1 MLKATGKGSFVV
13 RILDQ
18 QHSTWQG
25 TITWISNNEKKS
37 FRSANELFR
46 MIDDA
51 LRSETYEA
59 DATMIEPQ
67 PITIESCDND

>member
-13 RILDQ
+13 RILDR

-37 FRSANELFR
+37 FRSANELFK
-46 MIDDA
+46 MIDEA
-51 LRSETYEA
+51 LKDETDEKEIP
-59 DATMIEPQ
+59 DTERI
-67 PITIESCDND
+67 